1 MDAIKQVVSVSI
13 GSSKRDHAV
22 EIDLLGERF
31 VVSRRGTD
39 GDMQAAENLLRELDG
54 KVDAFGL
61 GGIDLYLDAA
71 GRRYHFRDAV
81 RFGRAVSKTPLVD
94 GSGLKGA
101 VEGDVVRYMRED
113 LGLDLREKR
122 VLVTQAVDRW
132 GMAQAFSDAGCE
144 MTYGDLLWGLGVNVM
159 IHKRSTLES
168 VVRLL
173 MPVARQLPF
182 TWLYPVT
189 TDHTTEVE
197 VEPKYARLYEE
208 ADIVVGDYKYVR
220 KWLPG
225 DMRGKWVVTNTTTAE
240 DVEFLRRRGVDLLV
254 TSTPRLD
261 GRSFGANVIE
271 ALLIAYEGAG
281 APLTPERYAQLMR
294 TVGFS
299 PDVKWL
305 QRSHAA

>member
-1 MDAIKQVVSVSI
+1 VDAIKQVVSVSI
-13 GSSKRDHAV
+13 GSSRRDHSV
-22 EIDLLGERF
+22 KIDILGEPFIVQRE
-31 VVSRRGTD
+31 GTD
-39 GDMQAAENLLRELDG
+39 GDMDAAVARLRELDG
-54 KVDAFGL
+54 QVDAFGL
-61 GGIDLYLDAA
+61 GGIDLYLEAA
-71 GRRYHFRDAV
+71 GRKYYFRDAR
-81 RFGRAVSKTPLVD
+81 RFGRAVSQTPIVD

-113 LGLDLREKR
+113 LGLDLRGKR
-122 VLVTQAVDRW
+122 VLLTQAVDRW
-132 GMAQAFSDAGCE
+132 GMAEAFADAGCE
-144 MTYGDLLWGLGVNVM
+144 MTYGDMLFGLGINLM
-159 IHKRSTLES
+159 IHDRRMLERF
-168 VVRLL
+168 VRTL

-189 TDHTTEVE
+189 TDHTTEVDD
-197 VEPKYARLYEE
+197 EPKYGYLYEQ

-220 KWLPG
+220 KWLPA

-261 GRSFGANVIE
+261 GRSFGANVLE
-271 ALLIAYEGAG
+271 AILVAYEGASG
-281 APLTPERYAQLMR
+281 PLTQSRYMELMR
-294 TVGFS
+294 TIGFS